1 MNYAPEHV
9 ELALEW
15 IDDLQVLSDAGRR
28 ILRRLSLEHLTER
41 QWLSAENIFNDLESV
56 PPHELEV
63 ALDDLMIIG
72 VVAVADT
79 DEDEDTFYRVSPQIA
94 FDLDSTIAEVISS
107 EAEFVDS
114 ESEVA

>member
-15 IDDLQVLSDAGRR
+15 IEDLQVLSDAGPR
-28 ILRRLSLEHLTER
+28 ILRRLSEEHLQEL
-41 QWLSAENIFNDLESV
+41 QWLAAEPIFEELSAV

-63 ALDDLMIIG
+63 ALDDIMILG
-72 VVAVADT
+72 LVVVADT

-94 FDLDSTIAEVISS
+94 FDLDSTIAEVVSS
-107 EAEFVDS
+107 ESDPEDQRTA
-114 ESEVA
+114 A

>member
-1 MNYAPEHV
+1 M
-9 ELALEW
+9 
-15 IDDLQVLSDAGRR
+15 
-28 ILRRLSLEHLTER
+28 
-41 QWLSAENIFNDLESV
+41 
-56 PPHELEV
+56 

-107 EAEFVDS
+107 EAEFLDS
-114 ESEVA
+114 ESEAA

>member
-1 MNYAPEHV
+1 MSYAPEHV

-28 ILRRLSLEHLTER
+28 ILRRLSFEHLTER
-41 QWLSAENIFNDLESV
+41 QWLSAEQIFSDLESV

-72 VVAVADT
+72 VLAVADT
-79 DEDEDTFYRVSPQIA
+79 DEDEDSFYRVSPQIA
-94 FDLDSTIAEVISS
+94 FDLDSTIAEVVA
-107 EAEFVDS
+107 AESDPDDS
-114 ESEVA
+114 ERDAA